1 MMRRREFIAGVGSA
15 AAWPVAARGQ
25 QARRVPTVGILWHAG
40 KAEQEEPYFTAML
53 DGFATLGYVAG
64 QNIKFEHRFPNEIPD
79 QFKRMAAELVA
90 LNVDVLVGV
99 GVAAS
104 SIVKNAT
111 TSIPVVFTLATDPVA
126 GKLVASLA
134 RPGAN
139 ATGLTI
145 VPVELSGKRLQ
156 LLKDILPG
164 LSRVGLLVN
173 PNEPPARGYV
183 ADGEPAAA
191 KLGLTQQV
199 FEARTF
205 DDIEPAFDA
214 AARAEMQA
222 VVLGAGGLF
231 YQARTRTPQL
241 ALARHL
247 PLCVWS
253 KETFE
258 PGALMAYGAD
268 QLATVRKTAIYV
280 DKILKGAN
288 PAELPV
294 EQPTKLEFLLNLKTA
309 KALGLDIPP
318 SLLARA
324 DEVIE

>member
-1 MMRRREFIAGVGSA
+1 MSH
-15 AAWPVAARGQ
+15 Q
-25 QARRVPTVGILWHAG
+25 
-40 KAEQEEPYFTAML
+40 
-53 DGFATLGYVAG
+53 
-64 QNIKFEHRFPNEIPD
+64 
-79 QFKRMAAELVA
+79 
-90 LNVDVLVGV
+90 
-99 GVAAS
+99 
-104 SIVKNAT
+104 
-111 TSIPVVFTLATDPVA
+111 
-126 GKLVASLA
+126 
-134 RPGAN
+134 
-139 ATGLTI
+139 
-145 VPVELSGKRLQ
+145 
-156 LLKDILPG
+156 
-164 LSRVGLLVN
+164 
-173 PNEPPARGYV
+173 ARGYV
-183 ADGEPAAA
+183 ADGEAAAA

-199 FEARTF
+199 SEARTF

-214 AARAEMQA
+214 AARAKMQA

-241 ALARHL
+241 ALTHHL

-258 PGALMAYGAD
+258 PGAFMAYGAD
-268 QLATVRKTAIYV
+268 QLAIVRRTAIYV

-294 EQPTKLEFLLNLKTA
+294 EQPTKLQFLLNLKTA